1 MPASGRA
8 IWGHYGKAAMILLDT
23 SALIEFLNRT
33 GSPWDTTV
41 ETLLTSDADVA
52 IADITLTEVLQG
64 IRSERDYRDVRASLM
79 TFPILS
85 LKDHDSYIK
94 AADLYRKCRTK
105 GLTIRS
111 TVDLLIARIAI
122 ENNVELLHKDR
133 DFEAIASVSTLKL
146 FRGEV

>member
-1 MPASGRA
+1 
-8 IWGHYGKAAMILLDT
+8 MILLDT
-23 SALIEFLNRT
+23 SVLIEFLNRT
-33 GSPWDTTV
+33 GSPWDTAV

-64 IRSERDYRDVRASLM
+64 IRSERDYREVRASLM

-85 LKDHDSYIK
+85 LKDHDSSIK

-122 ENNVELLHKDR
+122 ENNAELLHNDR
-133 DFEAIASVSTLKL
+133 DFEAIASVSSLKL

>member
-8 IWGHYGKAAMILLDT
+8 IWAHYGKAAMILLDT

-33 GSPWDTTV
+33 GSQWDTTV

-64 IRSERDYRDVRASLM
+64 IRNERDYREVRASLM

-122 ENNVELLHKDR
+122 ENNAELLHKDR
-133 DFEAIASVSTLKL
+133 DFEAIASVSPLKL
-146 FRGEV
+146 FRCEV